1 MSSSK
6 MSQNLLKTLDALEAK
21 DNVIQSTPLPG
32 FEPNK
37 DYDPDTGEW
46 LGDPPPGYSP
56 MTAPEINILEKESK
70 TPDFSNSDART
81 DYVRVRD
88 TTYAMQEATLHMMGE
103 AAKLAANT
111 EAPRAFSVFREL
123 GELMRGLN
131 KDLMENLKTYKTV
144 TQGDDPVTNDETS
157 VTVKTNEDGSTE
169 VRVGQKRSS
178 RDLLRAIKDAKQT
191 LETKSQAAA
200 EDAEEAEIVSEGEE
214 PAAEVAPEVE
224 ADTEEQADGVSEA

>member
-32 FEPNK
+32 FEPGK

-46 LGDPPPGYSP
+46 TGDPPAGYEP
-56 MTAPEINILEKESK
+56 MVAPEIRVETRESK
-70 TPDFSNSDART
+70 APDFSNSDART
-81 DYVRVRD
+81 DYVRIRD

-144 TQGDDPVTNDETS
+144 TVGDDPSTDNETN

-178 RDLLRAIKDAKQT
+178 RDLLKAIREAKRT
-191 LETKSQAAA
+191 LNDRE
-200 EDAEEAEIVSEGEE
+200 AEEATDVEGEVVE
-214 PAAEVAPEVE
+214 KTESQPEAQPETPVE
-224 ADTEEQADGVSEA
+224 ETADGVPEA

>member
-1 MSSSK
+1 MNGSK
-6 MSQNLLKTLDALEAK
+6 MSQNLLNTLDALAAK
-21 DNVIQSTPLPG
+21 DNVVQSLSTPG
-32 FEPNK
+32 FQPNK
-37 DYDPDTGEW
+37 DYNPDTGEW
-46 LGDPPPGYSP
+46 LGDPPPGYQP
-56 MTAPEINILEKESK
+56 MTAPEIKLEAKESK
-70 TPDFSNSDART
+70 TQEFANSDART

-144 TQGDDPVTNDETS
+144 TQGDDPATDAETS

-169 VRVGQKRSS
+169 VRVGKKQSS
-178 RDLLRAIKDAKQT
+178 RDLLRAIREARQTLDAKDAGK
-191 LETKSQAAA
+191 A
-200 EDAEEAEIVSEGEE
+200 ENAEEAEII
-214 PAAEVAPEVE
+214 
-224 ADTEEQADGVSEA
+224 DTQPVEQAPTPEEIKEPDDGLPEA